1 MQIQIKSNKSY
12 EFCIWY
18 LTTVNTKRNNYC
30 PISYYI
36 FRNNK
41 FILRIPTF
49 LQCNTNNKIYNMSN
63 MSQYQTIPSMYKSII
78 NNHFLND
85 PQTKAKNVYFLFI
98 PPVSFGTRCHAANNK
113 YITFNIYSNILIYPN
128 FIPKTSNPIFLYFY
142 LG

>member
-1 MQIQIKSNKSY
+1 MNSVFDIWPRWIQSATIITPSPAVFSETINLSY
-12 EFCIWY
+12 ESQHSSNVTQTI
-18 LTTVNTKRNNYC
+18 K
-30 PISYYI
+30 
-36 FRNNK
+36 
-41 FILRIPTF
+41 
-49 LQCNTNNKIYNMSN
+49 YNMSN

-98 PPVSFGTRCHAANNK
+98 SPVSFGTICHAANNK
-113 YITFNIYSNILIYPN
+113 YITSTLYNNILIYPN